1 MKKLTMLVLSM
12 FLFSSVVSAS
22 APIRAIITKL
32 RGDAFVRV
40 DDSAEWKKCYVSMVL
55 DDNAAIKT
63 DGFFAGV
70 TVTLSDNTKI
80 NLKGNSQIRLNNIS
94 ANDRVVEQQKGKSVF
109 KVTKLWGGRKFQCK
123 TPVAV
128 CSVRG
133 TEFGVDVNEDN
144 SATFKV
150 YSGLVDVN
158 GGKGDVTLN
167 PNEKIDVRENAPMG
181 APKPFTSSDNKDK
194 SDIIKASIA
203 QNTGVEIAADMTK
216 EAIQKAA
223 ADELRLAEYQQGKT
237 IVDAFGQR
245 VRIQE
250 YIVRT
255 AVDQFKLVVLNER
268 NSRYDY
274 FTNIQTYNTTLP
286 TDLSVATKSWRDWD
300 SGNKTTMPDY
310 YLKSNESAASNLTD
324 IVAWGF
330 SGGHIIP
337 TTNEHFYNNYHFDVN
352 SDPRISYQPNTGVA
366 NIASAAD
373 FLWTVKGYGNMSNT
387 DFMNGTAT
395 WVGYNNMW
403 SQPESMHLR
412 ANVTFGQNASGA
424 DITYQEDY
432 YKINDLGKVSTSAE
446 VAKDAYNEE
455 MVLSGSDFT
464 GIDKKIDICVEP
476 QIFKDAG
483 LIK

>member
-1 MKKLTMLVLSM
+1 MKKLTMLVLSV

-22 APIRAIITKL
+22 APIRAIITKI
-32 RGDAFVRV
+32 RGDAFVKLN
-40 DDSAEWKKCYVSMVL
+40 DNAEWQKCYVSMVL

-63 DGFFAGV
+63 DGYFAGV
-70 TVTLSDNTKI
+70 TVTLSDNSKI

-94 ANDRVVEQQKGKSVF
+94 QSDRVVEQQKGKSVF
-109 KVTKLWGGRKFQCK
+109 KITKLWGGRKFQCK

-144 SATFKV
+144 SSTFKV
-150 YSGLVDVN
+150 YSGMVDVN
-158 GGKGDVTLN
+158 GQNSNVTLN
-167 PNEKIDVRENAPMG
+167 PNEKVDVKENVPMG
-181 APKPFTSSDNKDK
+181 APTPFSVSESKEK
-194 SDIIKASIA
+194 SDIVKASIA
-203 QNTGVEIAADMTK
+203 MNTGVEIAADMTK

-237 IVDAFGQR
+237 IVDAFGMR

-255 AVDQFKLVVLNER
+255 QVDQFKLVVLNER
-268 NSRYDY
+268 DNRYDY
-274 FTNIQTYNTTLP
+274 FTNIQTYNTALP
-286 TDLSVATKSWRDWD
+286 TDLSAATKSWRDWD
-300 SGNKTTMPDY
+300 AGSKTTTPTY
-310 YLKSNESAASNLTD
+310 FLLSNESAASNLKD

-330 SGGHIIP
+330 TGGHITP
-337 TTNEHFYNNYHFDVN
+337 TNDHFYNNYYFKVN
-352 SDPRISYQPNTGVA
+352 NDPRISYQSATTGA
-366 NIASAAD
+366 NILSAAD

-387 DFMNGTAT
+387 DFMDGTGA
-395 WVGYNNMW
+395 WIGYNNLW
-403 SQPESMHLR
+403 SQPGDMHLR
-412 ANVTFGQNASGA
+412 ANIDFGAGV
-424 DITYQEDY
+424 TYQEDY
-432 YKINDLGKVSTSAE
+432 YKINDMGKTSTSAD
-446 VAKDAYNEE
+446 VAKGVYNEE

-464 GIDKKIDICVEP
+464 GTDKKIDICVEP